1 VLASL
6 LSATLSGLDGRP
18 IRVEVDVAPGLPGF
32 TIVGLADTG
41 LQEAR
46 ERVRG
51 AIRNSGY
58 EYPPRRI
65 TVNLAPAE
73 LRKGGAS
80 LDLAIALGTL
90 VGSEQ
95 VVANGRWA
103 VLGELSLG
111 GELRPV
117 PGLLPMVDAM
127 SRRHVSRVVVPLDG
141 VAEAGLAVGIDV
153 VPAATLAEAAAI
165 LRERRHGRSRTRP
178 PRAELAADPTI
189 QARLTI
195 PAGVDSGGGESG
207 RLDAGARGTGPGY
220 EQAPDL
226 AEVRGQLEA
235 RRAIEIALAGGHC
248 MVMIGP
254 PGSGKTLLARTVPG
268 LLPPLDDEEARMA
281 TVIASVSGTE
291 PIRGL
296 VRTRPFRAPHH
307 TISHVAMVG
316 GGPHMS
322 PGEVTLA
329 NNGVLFLDELPEF
342 DRSSLE
348 ALRQPLEDG
357 RVAISRVGRAA
368 VFPARFQLIA
378 AMNPCPCGHAG
389 EGDGRCRCGP
399 GIVARYASRISGP
412 LRDRIDLWVH
422 MPRVEP
428 REYVGEAAPEGS
440 AIVGERIARARRR
453 QLERAERENGRLGGR
468 ALRSACGLGAAEQ
481 AHAIRLAELEGWSA
495 RGIERLLRV
504 ARTVA
509 DLAGSDTVEG
519 RHLDEAA
526 RFRSPSW
533 QRAGLE
539 AAV

>member
-6 LSATLSGLDGRP
+6 LSATLHGLDGRL

-32 TIVGLADTG
+32 TIVGLADTA

-73 LRKGGAS
+73 LRKSGAS
-80 LDLAIALGTL
+80 LDLAIALGIL

-95 VVANGRWA
+95 VAANGRWA

-111 GELRPV
+111 GELRPM
-117 PGLLPMVDAM
+117 PGLLPMVDSLA
-127 SRRHVSRVVVPLDG
+127 RRRVSRVVVPADG
-141 VAEAGLAVGIDV
+141 AAEAALAAGIDV
-153 VPAATLAEAAAI
+153 VPAATLAEAAAL
-165 LRERRHGRSRTRP
+165 LRERRRGRARRLP
-178 PRAELAADPTI
+178 PRVELAADSANAMD
-189 QARLTI
+189 Q
-195 PAGVDSGGGESG
+195 PAGGCAD
-207 RLDAGARGTGPGY
+207 PG
-220 EQAPDL
+220 PDL

-235 RRAIEIALAGGHC
+235 RRAMEIALAGGHC

-254 PGSGKTLLARTVPG
+254 PGSGKTLMARTVPG
-268 LLPPLDDEEARMA
+268 LLPPLDDDEARLA
-281 TVIASVSGTE
+281 TVIASVSGSE
-291 PIRGL
+291 PLRAL

-307 TISHVAMVG
+307 TISYAGMVG
-316 GGPHMS
+316 GGPHLS
-322 PGEVTLA
+322 PGEITLA
-329 NNGVLFLDELPEF
+329 NDGVLFMDELPEF
-342 DRSSLE
+342 DRSTLE

-357 RVAISRVGRAA
+357 HVAISRVGRAA

-399 GIVARYASRISGP
+399 GIIARYAARISGP

-428 REYVGEAAPEGS
+428 AEYVAAAAPEGS
-440 AIVGERIARARRR
+440 AQVGERIARARRR
-453 QLERAERENGRLGGR
+453 QSDRGGRPNCRLSGR
-468 ALRSACGLGAAEQ
+468 ALRAACVLGAAEQ
-481 AHAIRLAELEGWSA
+481 GHAIALAELEGWSA

-509 DLAGSDTVEG
+509 DLAASDVVEAQ
-519 RHLDEAA
+519 HLDEAA

-533 QRAGLE
+533 RRGGLE
-539 AAV
+539 AAS